1 MCILVTSGKLN
12 VHVDC
17 EPLSQ
22 VRISK
27 LLQHLIEPQR
37 SRLSHTNEIRGP
49 GVIDCR
55 PCHIHQ
61 AVYTIGQSAYCA
73 LDVRAG
79 QPELTSIA
87 I

>member
-12 VHVDC
+12 VHVDG

-27 LLQHLIEPQR
+27 LPQHLIEPQR

-61 AVYTIGQSAYCA
+61 AVYRIGQSAICA

-79 QPELTSIA
+79 YQS
-87 I
+87 